1 MSRDKGSRKP
11 VGLQLTAAQGATLG
25 QLLETRGQDHLNNF
39 TLLRLAAALLVVY
52 GHSFALA
59 APCANCFDVTTR
71 YLRYM
76 YSGDLGLHIFFVVSG
91 FLVTFSMERS
101 GDIRQFLYS
110 RALRIYPG
118 LIVFVLLGV
127 GVVGPIFTSVSLEEY
142 FGSQDLRAFVR
153 TNATA
158 SGYYPYLPGLFA
170 DSRFPNTMAG
180 TLWTLWVEV
189 RLYLLVALFG
199 ALGLLGKRGVAI
211 AAILALTVFCI
222 AFPTYA
228 PLLNG
233 DPHNVRLAAFFAAG
247 ALLYLLRHQVPM
259 RMDVLLLLVLFAWL
273 SRHRP
278 EYDLYFGAVIIYGSL
293 LFAFSR
299 KLTLPRGLD
308 DYSFGIYL
316 YGWTIQQVLFELMP
330 GIGPYRMALL
340 SIPLS
345 IIAGALSWHLV
356 EKRALQLRKRLG
368 KRRNTAAVEIASPS
382 TTMPVP

>member
-1 MSRDKGSRKP
+1 MNQDVQSRTRASRRPPAAHGS
-11 VGLQLTAAQGATLG
+11 TLG
-25 QLLETRGQDHLNNF
+25 HLLETRGQDHLNNF
-39 TLLRLAAALLVVY
+39 TLLRLVAALLVVY

-59 APCANCFDVTTR
+59 APCTNCFDVTTR

-91 FLVTFSMERS
+91 FLVTYSMERS
-101 GDIRQFLYS
+101 GNVRQFLYS

-118 LIVFVLLGV
+118 LIVFVLLGA
-127 GVVGPIFTSVSLEEY
+127 GVVGPLFTSVSLDEY

-170 DSRFPNTMAG
+170 DSRFPNTLAG

-211 AAILALTVFCI
+211 GAILALAALCI

-228 PLLNG
+228 PLLGG

-247 ALLYLLRHQVPM
+247 ALLYLLRHHVPM
-259 RMDVLLLLVLFAWL
+259 RLDVLMLLVLFAWL

-278 EYDLYFGAVIIYGSL
+278 EYDLYFGVLIIYGSL

-316 YGWTIQQVLFELMP
+316 YGWPIQQLLFELVP

-345 IIAGALSWHLV
+345 IVAGALSWHLV